1 MLKMKKFM
9 GLAMTGALVFGLAAC
24 GGNSTESTS
33 APAETEAAGTEAA
46 ASEAGTEAAASEG
59 AESEASDEG
68 AASGMEGFINVVSRE
83 DGSGTRSA
91 FIELMGIEQEDESG
105 EKVDMTLP
113 EAQISNST
121 AAVMTTVSG
130 DVSAIGYVSLGSLN
144 ETVKAVSVDGVEPTA
159 DNVKNGEYAVSRP
172 FNIITTA
179 DISEVGQDFVNFIMS
194 TEGQAVV
201 AEEGYIPVDGV
212 EAFSGTQP
220 SGDITVGGSSSVTPV
235 MEKLVEAYAAVN
247 PNANIEVQQ
256 SDSTTGVTSTSD
268 GLYDIGMASRALSD
282 YEIALGLTPTVI
294 ATDGIAVIVN
304 NENPISNL
312 TSEQIQGIYTGTIA
326 DWSEIQ

>member
-1 MLKMKKFM
+1 MKKFM
-9 GLAMTGALVFGLAAC
+9 SLAMTGVLVLGMAAC
-24 GGNSTESTS
+24 GGGNTETDAPAADSAAEST
-33 APAETEAAGTEAA
+33 TEA
-46 ASEAGTEAAASEG
+46 ASEASSEAASE
-59 AESEASDEG
+59 ASSEAGSEAADAG
-68 AASGMEGFINVVSRE
+68 AAMEGFINVISRE

-91 FIELMGIEQEDESG
+91 FVELMGIEQEDENG

-121 AAVMTTVSG
+121 SAVMTTVAG
-130 DVSAIGYVSLGSLN
+130 DVSAIGYISLGSLDDS
-144 ETVKAVSVDGVEPTA
+144 VKAVSVNGVETTA
-159 DNVKNGEYAVSRP
+159 DNVKSGDYVVSRP

-179 DISEVGQDFVNFIMS
+179 ETSEVAQDFVNFIMS

-220 SGDITVGGSSSVTPV
+220 SGDVTVGGSSSVTPV

-268 GLYDIGMASRALSD
+268 GLYDIGMASRALTD
-282 YEIALGLTPTVI
+282 DEIALGLTPTVI

-304 NENPISNL
+304 NENPVSDL
-312 TSEQIQGIYTGTIA
+312 TSEQIQSIYTGAIE
-326 DWSEIQ
+326 DWSELN

>member
-1 MLKMKKFM
+1 MKKFM
-9 GLAMTGALVFGLAAC
+9 SLAMTGVLVLGMAAC
-24 GGNSTESTS
+24 GGGNTETDAPAADSAAEST
-33 APAETEAAGTEAA
+33 TEA
-46 ASEAGTEAAASEG
+46 ASEASSEAASE
-59 AESEASDEG
+59 ASSEAGSEAADAG
-68 AASGMEGFINVVSRE
+68 AAMEGFINVISRE

-91 FIELMGIEQEDESG
+91 FVELMGIEQEDENG

-121 AAVMTTVSG
+121 SAVMTTVAG
-130 DVSAIGYVSLGSLN
+130 DVSAIGYISLGSLDDS
-144 ETVKAVSVDGVEPTA
+144 VKAVSVNGVEPTA
-159 DNVKNGEYAVSRP
+159 DNVKSGDYVVSRP

-179 DISEVGQDFVNFIMS
+179 ETSEVAQDFVNFIMS

-220 SGDITVGGSSSVTPV
+220 SGDVTVGGSSSVTPV

-268 GLYDIGMASRALSD
+268 GLYDIGMASRALTD
-282 YEIALGLTPTVI
+282 DEIALGLTPTVI

-304 NENPISNL
+304 NENPVSDL
-312 TSEQIQGIYTGTIA
+312 TSEQIQSIYTGAIE
-326 DWSEIQ
+326 DWSELN

>member
-1 MLKMKKFM
+1 MKKFM
-9 GLAMTGALVFGLAAC
+9 SLAMTGVLVLGMAAC
-24 GGNSTESTS
+24 GGGNTETDAPAADSAAEST
-33 APAETEAAGTEAA
+33 TEA
-46 ASEAGTEAAASEG
+46 ASEASSEAASE
-59 AESEASDEG
+59 ASSEAGSE
-68 AASGMEGFINVVSRE
+68 AADASAAMEGFINVISRE

-91 FIELMGIEQEDESG
+91 FVELMGIEQEDENG

-121 AAVMTTVSG
+121 SAVMTTVSG
-130 DVSAIGYVSLGSLN
+130 DVSAIGYISLGSLDDS
-144 ETVKAVSVDGVEPTA
+144 VKAVSVNGVEPTA
-159 DNVKNGEYAVSRP
+159 DNVKSGDYVVSRP

-179 DISEVGQDFVNFIMS
+179 ETSEVAQDFVNFIMS

-201 AEEGYIPVDGV
+201 AEEGYIPVDDV

-220 SGDITVGGSSSVTPV
+220 SGDVTVGGSSSVTPV

-268 GLYDIGMASRALSD
+268 GLYDIGMASRALTD
-282 YEIALGLTPTVI
+282 DEIALGLTPTVI

-304 NENPISNL
+304 NENPVSDL
-312 TSEQIQGIYTGTIA
+312 TSEQIQSIYTGAIE
-326 DWSEIQ
+326 DWSELN

>member
-1 MLKMKKFM
+1 MKKFM
-9 GLAMTGALVFGLAAC
+9 SLAMTGVLVLGMAAC
-24 GGNSTESTS
+24 GGGNTETDAPAADSAAEST
-33 APAETEAAGTEAA
+33 TEA
-46 ASEAGTEAAASEG
+46 ASEASSEAASE
-59 AESEASDEG
+59 ASSEAGSEAADAG
-68 AASGMEGFINVVSRE
+68 AAMEGFINVISRE

-91 FIELMGIEQEDESG
+91 FVELMGIEQEDENG

-121 AAVMTTVSG
+121 SAVMTTVAG
-130 DVSAIGYVSLGSLN
+130 DVSAIGYISLGSLDDS
-144 ETVKAVSVDGVEPTA
+144 VKAVSVNGVEPTA
-159 DNVKNGEYAVSRP
+159 DNVKSGDYVVSRP

-179 DISEVGQDFVNFIMS
+179 ETSEVAQDFVNFIMS

-201 AEEGYIPVDGV
+201 AEEGYIPVDDV

-220 SGDITVGGSSSVTPV
+220 SGDVTVGGSSSVTPV

-268 GLYDIGMASRALSD
+268 GLYDIGMASRALTD
-282 YEIALGLTPTVI
+282 DEIALGLTPTVI

-304 NENPISNL
+304 NENPVSDL
-312 TSEQIQGIYTGTIA
+312 TSEQIQSIYTGAIE
-326 DWSEIQ
+326 DWSELN

>member
-1 MLKMKKFM
+1 
-9 GLAMTGALVFGLAAC
+9 
-24 GGNSTESTS
+24 
-33 APAETEAAGTEAA
+33 
-46 ASEAGTEAAASEG
+46 
-59 AESEASDEG
+59 
-68 AASGMEGFINVVSRE
+68 MEGFINVISRE

-91 FIELMGIEQEDESG
+91 FVELMGIEQEDENG

-121 AAVMTTVSG
+121 SAVMTTVSG
-130 DVSAIGYVSLGSLN
+130 DVSAIGYISLGSLDDS
-144 ETVKAVSVDGVEPTA
+144 VKAVSVNGVEPTA
-159 DNVKNGEYAVSRP
+159 DNVKSGDYVVSRP

-179 DISEVGQDFVNFIMS
+179 ETSEVAQDFVNFIMS

-220 SGDITVGGSSSVTPV
+220 SGDVTVGGSSSVTPV

-268 GLYDIGMASRALSD
+268 GLYDIGMASRALTD
-282 YEIALGLTPTVI
+282 DEIALGLTPTVI

-304 NENPISNL
+304 NENPVSDL
-312 TSEQIQGIYTGTIA
+312 TSEQIQSIYTGAIE
-326 DWSEIQ
+326 DWSELN

>member
-1 MLKMKKFM
+1 MKKFM
-9 GLAMTGALVFGLAAC
+9 SLAMTGVLVLGMAAC
-24 GGNSTESTS
+24 GGGNTETDAPAADSAAEST
-33 APAETEAAGTEAA
+33 TEA
-46 ASEAGTEAAASEG
+46 ASEASSEAASE
-59 AESEASDEG
+59 ASSEAGSEAADAG
-68 AASGMEGFINVVSRE
+68 AAMEGFINVISRE

-91 FIELMGIEQEDESG
+91 FVELMGIEQEDENG

-121 AAVMTTVSG
+121 SAVMTTVSG
-130 DVSAIGYVSLGSLN
+130 DVSAIGYISLGSLDDS
-144 ETVKAVSVDGVEPTA
+144 VKAVSVNGVEPTA
-159 DNVKNGEYAVSRP
+159 DNVKSGDYVVSRP

-179 DISEVGQDFVNFIMS
+179 ETSEVAQDFVNFIMS

-220 SGDITVGGSSSVTPV
+220 SGDVTVGGSSSVTPV

-268 GLYDIGMASRALSD
+268 GLYDIGMASRALTD
-282 YEIALGLTPTVI
+282 DEIALGLTPTVI

-304 NENPISNL
+304 NENPVSDL
-312 TSEQIQGIYTGTIA
+312 TSEQIQSIYTGAIE
-326 DWSEIQ
+326 DWSELN

>member
-1 MLKMKKFM
+1 MKKFM
-9 GLAMTGALVFGLAAC
+9 SLAMTGVLVLGMAAC
-24 GGNSTESTS
+24 GGGNTETDAPAADSAAEST
-33 APAETEAAGTEAA
+33 TEAANEASSEA
-46 ASEAGTEAAASEG
+46 ASEASSEAGSEAADA
-59 AESEASDEG
+59 G
-68 AASGMEGFINVVSRE
+68 AAMEGFINVISRE

-91 FIELMGIEQEDESG
+91 FVELMGIEQEDENG

-121 AAVMTTVSG
+121 SAVMTTVAG
-130 DVSAIGYVSLGSLN
+130 DVSAIGYISLGSLDDS
-144 ETVKAVSVDGVEPTA
+144 VKAVSVNGVEPTA
-159 DNVKNGEYAVSRP
+159 ENVKSGDYVVSRP

-179 DISEVGQDFVNFIMS
+179 ETSEVAQDFVNFIMS

-201 AEEGYIPVDGV
+201 AEEGYIPVDDV

-220 SGDITVGGSSSVTPV
+220 SGDVTVGGSSSVTPV

-268 GLYDIGMASRALSD
+268 GLYDIGMASRALTD
-282 YEIALGLTPTVI
+282 DEIALGLTPTVI

-304 NENPISNL
+304 NENPVSDL
-312 TSEQIQGIYTGTIA
+312 TSEQIQSIYTGAIE
-326 DWSEIQ
+326 DWSELN

>member
-1 MLKMKKFM
+1 MKKFM
-9 GLAMTGALVFGLAAC
+9 SLAMTGVLVLGMAAC
-24 GGNSTESTS
+24 GGGNTETDAPAADSAAEST
-33 APAETEAAGTEAA
+33 TEA
-46 ASEAGTEAAASEG
+46 ASEASSEAASE
-59 AESEASDEG
+59 ASSEAGSEAADAG
-68 AASGMEGFINVVSRE
+68 AAMEGFINVISRE

-91 FIELMGIEQEDESG
+91 FVELMGIEQEDENG

-121 AAVMTTVSG
+121 SAVMTTVSG
-130 DVSAIGYVSLGSLN
+130 DVSAIGYISLGSLDDS
-144 ETVKAVSVDGVEPTA
+144 VKAVSVNGVEPTA
-159 DNVKNGEYAVSRP
+159 DNVKSGDYVVSRP

-179 DISEVGQDFVNFIMS
+179 ETSEVAQDFVNFIMS

-201 AEEGYIPVDGV
+201 AEEGCIPVDGV

-220 SGDITVGGSSSVTPV
+220 SGDVTVGGSSSVTPV

-268 GLYDIGMASRALSD
+268 GLYDIGMASRALTD
-282 YEIALGLTPTVI
+282 DEIALGLTPTVI

-304 NENPISNL
+304 NENPVSDL
-312 TSEQIQGIYTGTIA
+312 TSEQIQSIYTGAIE
-326 DWSEIQ
+326 DWSELN